1 MVEHMIQFLTEYG
14 YMLLLAWVLAEQFGF
29 PLPAAPVLLAAGALA
44 GRGVFQLGTALA
56 VGVTA
61 CMLSDLFWFHMGR
74 RGGGRVLNFICRI
87 SLEPDSCVRRTSNA
101 IGKYGPKSLLVTKFV
116 PGLNAVAAPLAGS
129 GAVSLPRFLFFD
141 FLGSIL
147 WCGTFLGL
155 GYLFRGE
162 LEDVAL
168 FLGRFKWLL
177 GLVLLV
183 VLPAGYIAFKRRQ
196 RQKFI
201 REISMER
208 IEPEE
213 LLKRINAGEQVVIV
227 DLRHPLESLID
238 HTVLPSALRI
248 LPEELEQR
256 EHEIPRDREVV
267 LYCT

>member
-1 MVEHMIQFLTEYG
+1 M
-14 YMLLLAWVLAEQFGF
+14 
-29 PLPAAPVLLAAGALA
+29 
-44 GRGVFQLGTALA
+44 
-56 VGVTA
+56 
-61 CMLSDLFWFHMGR
+61 
-74 RGGGRVLNFICRI
+74 
-87 SLEPDSCVRRTSNA
+87 
-101 IGKYGPKSLLVTKFV
+101 
-116 PGLNAVAAPLAGS
+116 
-129 GAVSLPRFLFFD
+129 SLPRFLFFD

-183 VLPAGYIAFKRRQ
+183 VIPAGYIAFKRRQ

>member
-14 YMLLLAWVLAEQFGF
+14 YVLLLAWVLAEQFGF
-29 PLPAAPVLLAAGALA
+29 PLPAAPVLLAAGA
-44 GRGVFQLGTALA
+44 
-56 VGVTA
+56 
-61 CMLSDLFWFHMGR
+61 
-74 RGGGRVLNFICRI
+74 
-87 SLEPDSCVRRTSNA
+87 
-101 IGKYGPKSLLVTKFV
+101 
-116 PGLNAVAAPLAGS
+116 LAGS

-183 VLPAGYIAFKRRQ
+183 VIPAGYIAFKRRQ

>member
-87 SLEPDSCVRRTSNA
+87 SLEPDSCVRRTSNT

-141 FLGSIL
+141 FLG
-147 WCGTFLGL
+147 L

-177 GLVLLV
+177 GLALV
-183 VLPAGYIAFKRRQ
+183 VIPAGYIAFKRRQ